1 MLHDLQPMLHD
12 LQPTLHDLQP
22 MLHDLQQKFPL
33 GEIKIILSGVK
44 Q

>member
-12 LQPTLHDLQP
+12 LQPTLHDLQ
-22 MLHDLQQKFPL
+22 QKFPL
-33 GEIKIILSGVK
+33 GEIKIILSGGK